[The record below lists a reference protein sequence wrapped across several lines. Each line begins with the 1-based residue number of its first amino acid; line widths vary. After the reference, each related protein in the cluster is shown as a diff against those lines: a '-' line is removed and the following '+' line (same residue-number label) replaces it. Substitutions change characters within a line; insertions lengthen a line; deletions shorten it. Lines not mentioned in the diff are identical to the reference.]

1 MAVKKGK
8 LIADEAV
15 VRLVNHLGL
24 EAASKK
30 LNVHPGTVSRALGRA
45 GYGVRRYYVPQD
57 SPREILADLIEL
69 VKEGI
74 ILVQQRPDGQVGY
87 QINPAVRDECLE
99 HIS

>member
-30 LNVHPGTVSRALGRA
+30 LNVVPCVYVGKRALSG
-45 GYGVRRYYVPQD
+45 GLVR
-57 SPREILADLIEL
+57 
-69 VKEGI
+69 
-74 ILVQQRPDGQVGY
+74 
-87 QINPAVRDECLE
+87 
-99 HIS
+99 